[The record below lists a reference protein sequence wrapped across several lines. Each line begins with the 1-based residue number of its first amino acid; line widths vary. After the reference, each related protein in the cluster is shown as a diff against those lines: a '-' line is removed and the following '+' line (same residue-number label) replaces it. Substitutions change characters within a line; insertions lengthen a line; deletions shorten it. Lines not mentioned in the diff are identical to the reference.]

1 METKYVYLEELDSVR
16 TSERDKE
23 NAERALYRALVFQ
36 GKKIAMSYNQ
46 IVDSVIFYELMEEK
60 NVEQAILNF
69 FKAGRIAINQYK
81 EEGNISQYV
90 QTRFSNKKFVS
101 SYLEFL
107 KLYDAET
114 KGKIYQL
121 LLLCLQYDN
130 PDFFEK
136 ELIKISTLRESD
148 RQKIINFAKFI
159 LRVNR
164 YAYEEG
170 LYITSDQ
177 QDGCKYSSLRE
188 VLDAIELCLD
198 DQSKVKAAWRRL
210 TDYMNT
216 THKDSRSECY
226 YFIENHLNSSAEV
239 AGKVKELVDLAYNIK
254 VSDSIPLCA
263 KLEDDMIAVHRV
275 LNNDLQED
283 SLLDRAFDL
292 KWEDG
297 FRVANI
303 ASKLMEKDSG
313 LEWEQALKKV
323 PIKEAGEIFV
333 SIGSTV
339 VLAVILYFVGAIEDL
354 WHNNILNGVISVVIS
369 LVFNAGVKVVEDGV
383 RSNLPDWTNVKWREQ
398 LRRIM
403 EDYRI
408 VRVSE
413 GKKGDNVWIR
423 LLQVLQN
430 IFA

>member
-1 METKYVYLEELDSVR
+1 M
-16 TSERDKE
+16 
-23 NAERALYRALVFQ
+23 
-36 GKKIAMSYNQ
+36 
-46 IVDSVIFYELMEEK
+46 
-60 NVEQAILNF
+60 
-69 FKAGRIAINQYK
+69 
-81 EEGNISQYV
+81 
-90 QTRFSNKKFVS
+90 
-101 SYLEFL
+101 
-107 KLYDAET
+107 
-114 KGKIYQL
+114 
-121 LLLCLQYDN
+121 
-130 PDFFEK
+130 
-136 ELIKISTLRESD
+136 RESD
-148 RQKIINFAKFI
+148 RQKLINFAKFI

>member
-121 LLLCLQYDN
+121 LLLCLKYDN

-148 RQKIINFAKFI
+148 RQKLINFAKFI